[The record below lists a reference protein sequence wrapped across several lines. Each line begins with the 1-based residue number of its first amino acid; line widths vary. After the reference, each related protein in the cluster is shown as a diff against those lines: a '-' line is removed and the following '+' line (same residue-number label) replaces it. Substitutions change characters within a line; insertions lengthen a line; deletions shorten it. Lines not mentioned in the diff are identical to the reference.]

1 MSKSQ
6 QQNRREIR
14 MAYLTFVIVTLF
26 FVLHMPRILCAAYE
40 VSNTWK
46 IVRCVNG
53 KVQYMPG
60 SMTTLVS
67 DQVHLFNGCGDILAI
82 SFFENHLLTIS

>member
-1 MSKSQ
+1 
-6 QQNRREIR
+6 

-67 DQVHLFNGCGDILAI
+67 DKVHLFNGWGDIPKD
-82 SFFENHLLTIS
+82 LTIS

>member
-1 MSKSQ
+1 MCLDKDLELTYYLSIFFHGGPSGGCKKLSKSQ

-14 MAYLTFVIVTLF
+14 MAYLTFIIVTLF

-46 IVRCVNG
+46 IVR
-53 KVQYMPG
+53 
-60 SMTTLVS
+60 
-67 DQVHLFNGCGDILAI
+67 
-82 SFFENHLLTIS
+82 